1 MICYRI
7 QFSGKKHENEVLL
20 KTWFAA
26 TLCLQKKSFR
36 REHFTQYLKR
46 EGQFAKF
53 RTKGQLAKLLCWTY
67 VWLATV
73 RLHKLG
79 PAIIKIA
86 FTKKQF
92 VKHSTCSRIE
102 NAKKG
107 KWQFPYPKLTSAEV
121 KSSERPQL
129 TKSIGSHDFEGVPT
143 QPQFCQWPQ
152 ARKGLHRDG
161 GQGVAF
167 QVQYPKICQL

>member
-1 MICYRI
+1 MTDQLLLHFSIAWVYLKYKCVDLFPGPLSVKYVTSEVCKNKKGVQIILLSLCFLAVLFFSAEFALICYRI

-20 KTWFAA
+20 KTGFAA
-26 TLCLQKKSFR
+26 TLCLQKKSIR
-36 REHFTQYLKR
+36 REHFTQSLKR

-86 FTKKQF
+86 ITKKQF
-92 VKHSTCSRIE
+92 LRHMFQNWKC
-102 NAKKG
+102 K
-107 KWQFPYPKLTSAEV
+107 
-121 KSSERPQL
+121 
-129 TKSIGSHDFEGVPT
+129 EGQKAISLP
-143 QPQFCQWPQ
+143 
-152 ARKGLHRDG
+152 
-161 GQGVAF
+161 
-167 QVQYPKICQL
+167 